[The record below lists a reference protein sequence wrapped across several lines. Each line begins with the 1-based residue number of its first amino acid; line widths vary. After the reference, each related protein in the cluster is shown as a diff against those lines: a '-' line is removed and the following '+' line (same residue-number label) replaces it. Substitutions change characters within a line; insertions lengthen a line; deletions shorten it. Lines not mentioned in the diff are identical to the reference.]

1 MIGCSSNIPEN
12 LISKEKME
20 SIIFDIMILNAS
32 SSYDLKID
40 NSMISDELIFMKHNI
55 DSAQFY
61 ESELYYSQN
70 PKIHFNIYTNVKRR
84 IQKSIDS
91 LKNIR

>member
-40 NSMISDELIFMKHNI
+40 NSMISDELIFRKHDI

-61 ESELYYSQN
+61 DSELYYSQN
-70 PKIHFNIYTNVKRR
+70 PKIHFNIYANVKRR

>member
-1 MIGCSSNIPEN
+1 
-12 LISKEKME
+12 
-20 SIIFDIMILNAS
+20 
-32 SSYDLKID
+32 
-40 NSMISDELIFMKHNI
+40 MISDELIFIKHNI